1 MQIEWYT
8 IYVGLERSHTSSSF
22 INAIR
27 MFYKILVK
35 SKAGYT
41 LNTSWNETFKRGSV
55 MQRNQRLK
63 AGLASWLDC
72 VMLNA
77 A

>member
-8 IYVGLERSHTSSSF
+8 IYVGLERSYTSSSF

-27 MFYKILVK
+27 MLYKILAK
-35 SKAGYT
+35 SKTGHT
-41 LNTSWNETFKRGSV
+41 LNTSWKETFKGSV

-72 VMLNA
+72 EMLNSA
-77 A
+77 

>member
-8 IYVGLERSHTSSSF
+8 IYVGLERRYTSSSF

-27 MFYKILVK
+27 MLYKILAK
-35 SKAGYT
+35 SKTGHT
-41 LNTSWNETFKRGSV
+41 LNTSWNETFKKGLV
-55 MQRNQRLK
+55 MQRNQWLR

-72 VMLNA
+72 ETLNSA
-77 A
+77 